1 MAVFTMNRH
10 GGLGSHYTPAHLP
23 ESIHVGSPGPV
34 GRLLA
39 FVAALVMTVLFSG
52 SVSNGDRAGAAS
64 VRAAE
69 LTPLHVV
76 TATAPVPLAAG
87 MSAPQLMEVGEGAA
101 PQNVRATRR
110 KTRCLECAVVDSV
123 YRSYR
128 PERAVGACL
137 AATWASALAAVGA
150 DDRGAYGAV
159 FALGA
164 ITAPVVAERP
174 DSMPL
179 AAVVNYQIVVR
190 LADGSR
196 VVFNEPTAR
205 TLQAGDRIVVI
216 AGVPAAVL

>member
-1 MAVFTMNRH
+1 MAVFTKNRP
-10 GGLGSHYTPAHLP
+10 GGLGSHYTPAYLP
-23 ESIHVGSPGPV
+23 ESIHVGSQGAV
-34 GRLLA
+34 GRLLWL
-39 FVAALVMTVLFSG
+39 AAVLAMTVVSSG
-52 SVSNGDRAGAAS
+52 SVSTGDRAGVAS
-64 VRAAE
+64 VRSAG
-69 LTPLHVV
+69 LTPIQRV
-76 TATAPVPLAAG
+76 TTTAPVPLAAG
-87 MSAPQLMEVGEGAA
+87 MGAPQLMEVGEGAA

-123 YRSYR
+123 YRSDR

-137 AATWASALAAVGA
+137 AITWASSLAEVGA
-150 DDRGAYGAV
+150 DERGAYGAA